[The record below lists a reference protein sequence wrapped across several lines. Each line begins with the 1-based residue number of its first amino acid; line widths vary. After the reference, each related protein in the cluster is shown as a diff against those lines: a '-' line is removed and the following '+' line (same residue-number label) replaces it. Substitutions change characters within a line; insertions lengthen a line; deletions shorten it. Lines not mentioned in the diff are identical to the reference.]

1 MTHDESGITAAEAAA
16 ADRFVERALLAHR
29 AIAAAQAAH
38 VAVLAEAHAWARS
51 VAASR
56 PNATSRTGDLE
67 LRDLAAQVGAALR
80 VSDRTIQR
88 RMDEAATVSELFPT
102 TLRAWSSGEI
112 DRGHVSAIVDAGLPL
127 TRPEDREWFERRA
140 LDRANELTPAQ
151 LRPVARTLAEH
162 AHPRSLDE
170 RHARARGQRR
180 VVVTDLDDGMARL
193 IADLPAVLAYGIRD
207 RLTTLAHHAREA
219 AAPETAGDRG
229 TSARDSTVGGPSEQ
243 DSTVGDT
250 PPPDVD
256 DTRSLDEVRAD
267 VFADLLLAGVP
278 TPHGETGQN
287 VAARVQVTIP
297 VLTVLGR
304 SSEPCLLVG
313 YGPIPLADA
322 LELAA
327 TAPGWDRVLTSPVDG
342 SVLAVDRYRPSS
354 SLRRLLRAR
363 DEHCRF
369 VGCRLAVSRCD
380 ADHTIDHAHGGQT
393 RADNL
398 ATLCRRHHVLKHRTQ
413 WQVEQVGRGLLRW
426 QSPGGR
432 SYVDRPAPMVRFL
445 SDADPPPF

>member
-1 MTHDESGITAAEAAA
+1 MTHDESGIAAAEAAA

-29 AIAAAQAAH
+29 AVAAAQAAH

-88 RMDEAATVSELFPT
+88 RMDEAATVSELFPS
-102 TLRAWSSGEI
+102 TLRAWSAGEI
-112 DRGHVSAIVDAGLPL
+112 DRGHVSAIVEAGLPL
-127 TRPEDREWFERRA
+127 TQAEAREWFESHALERA
-140 LDRANELTPAQ
+140 SGLTPAQ
-151 LRPVARTLAEH
+151 LRLVARTLAEH
-162 AHPRSLDE
+162 AQPRSLDE
-170 RHARARGQRR
+170 RHVRARQRRR

-219 AAPETAGDRG
+219 AEGKGTAGEG
-229 TSARDSTVGGPSEQ
+229 TAGRTQ
-243 DSTVGDT
+243 A
-250 PPPDVD
+250 PDAD
-256 DTRSLDEVRAD
+256 DARSLDEVRAD
-267 VFADLLLAGVP
+267 VFADLLLGGAP
-278 TPHGETGQN
+278 TAHGEMGPTISAQ
-287 VAARVQVTIP
+287 VQVTVP

-304 SSEPCLLVG
+304 SSEPCLLAG
-313 YGPIPLADA
+313 YGPIPLSDA

-327 TAPGWDRVLTSPVDG
+327 AAPGWDRVLTSPVDG
-342 SVLAVDRYRPSS
+342 AVLAVDRYRPSS

-369 VGCRLAVSRCD
+369 VGCRLPVTRCD

-413 WQVEQVGRGLLRW
+413 WRVEQVGRGLLRW

-432 SYVDRPAPMVRFL
+432 SYVDRPTPMVRFV

>member
-1 MTHDESGITAAEAAA
+1 MTHDESGIAAAEAAA

-29 AIAAAQAAH
+29 AVAAAQAAH

-56 PNATSRTGDLE
+56 PNATSRTGALE

-88 RMDEAATVSELFPT
+88 RMDEAATVSELFPS
-102 TLRAWSSGEI
+102 TLRAWSAGEI
-112 DRGHVSAIVDAGLPL
+112 DRGHVSAIVEAGLPL
-127 TRPEDREWFERRA
+127 TQAEAREWFESHALERA
-140 LDRANELTPAQ
+140 SGLTPAQ
-151 LRPVARTLAEH
+151 LRLVARTLAEH
-162 AHPRSLDE
+162 AQPRSLDE
-170 RHARARGQRR
+170 RHVRARQRRR

-219 AAPETAGDRG
+219 AEGKGTEGRTRAPDA
-229 TSARDSTVGGPSEQ
+229 
-243 DSTVGDT
+243 
-250 PPPDVD
+250 D
-256 DTRSLDEVRAD
+256 DARSLDEIRAD
-267 VFADLLLAGVP
+267 VFADLLLGGAP
-278 TPHGETGQN
+278 TAHGEMGPTISAQ
-287 VAARVQVTIP
+287 VQVTVP

-304 SSEPCLLVG
+304 SSEPCLLAG
-313 YGPIPLADA
+313 YGPIPLSDA

-327 TAPGWDRVLTSPVDG
+327 AAPGWDRVLTSPVDG
-342 SVLAVDRYRPSS
+342 AVLAVDRYRPSS

-369 VGCRLAVSRCD
+369 VGCRLPVTRCD

-398 ATLCRRHHVLKHRTQ
+398 ATLCRRHHVLKHCTQ
-413 WQVEQVGRGLLRW
+413 WRVEQVGRGLLRW

-432 SYVDRPAPMVRFL
+432 SYVDRPTPMVRFV

>member
-1 MTHDESGITAAEAAA
+1 MTHDESGITAAEATA

-29 AIAAAQAAH
+29 AVAAAQAAH

-112 DRGHVSAIVDAGLPL
+112 DRGHVSAIVEAGLPL
-127 TRPEDREWFERRA
+127 TQPEAREWFERRA
-140 LDRANELTPAQ
+140 LERASGLTPAQ

-162 AHPRSLDE
+162 AQPRSLDE
-170 RHARARGQRR
+170 RHARARQQRR

-207 RLTTLAHHAREA
+207 RLTALAHHAREA
-219 AAPETAGDRG
+219 AAPETETADI
-229 TSARDSTVGGPSEQ
+229 
-243 DSTVGDT
+243 
-250 PPPDVD
+250 D
-256 DTRSLDEVRAD
+256 DARSLDEVRAD
-267 VFADLLLAGVP
+267 VFADLLLGGAP
-278 TPHGETGQN
+278 TAHGEMGPKIS
-287 VAARVQVTIP
+287 ARVQVTVP

-304 SSEPCLLVG
+304 SSEPCLLAG
-313 YGPIPLADA
+313 YGPIPLSDA

-327 TAPGWDRVLTSPVDG
+327 AAPAWDRVLTSPVDG
-342 SVLAVDRYRPSS
+342 GVLAVDRYRPSS

-369 VGCRLAVSRCD
+369 VGCRLPVVRCD
-380 ADHTIDHAHGGQT
+380 ADHTIDHALGGQT

-398 ATLCRRHHVLKHRTQ
+398 ATLCRRHHVLKHRTK
-413 WQVEQVGRGLLRW
+413 WRVEQVGRGLLRW

-432 SYVDRPAPMVRFL
+432 SYVDRPTPMVRFV
-445 SDADPPPF
+445 SDADPPSF